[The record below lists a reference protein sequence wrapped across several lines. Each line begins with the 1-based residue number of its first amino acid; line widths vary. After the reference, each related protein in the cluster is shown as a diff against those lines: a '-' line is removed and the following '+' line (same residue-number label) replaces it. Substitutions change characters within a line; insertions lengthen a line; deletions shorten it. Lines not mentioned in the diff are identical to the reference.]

1 MDEMNTGGGGGG
13 DEAME
18 LDGVQGDEASKKK
31 RKEVLKCTLKKD

>member
-1 MDEMNTGGGGGG
+1 MNTGGG

-31 RKEVLKCTLKKD
+31 RKEVLIKLFKKILYQ